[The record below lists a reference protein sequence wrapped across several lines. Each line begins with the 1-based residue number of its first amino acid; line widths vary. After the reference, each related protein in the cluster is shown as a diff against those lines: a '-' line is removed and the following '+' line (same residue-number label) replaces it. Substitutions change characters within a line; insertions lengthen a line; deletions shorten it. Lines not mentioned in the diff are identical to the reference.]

1 MVSIG
6 PVENVNFFRGW
17 GVFKNAIFLNDGRRP
32 NRIIYS
38 SMNDRIAPGIW
49 SPFLSTTSPSYP
61 TCDRYLWKII
71 FEAQICVNHPPP
83 PPQKKKVCLMKHTPP
98 LKYFITFAR
107 TYWNHILG
115 FRVWAFLSSKWLKS
129 KKSDEPFLRN
139 SNDDFW
145 KIFLW
150 FSLKGPIRF
159 FCCQSILVQGGPNV
173 EF

>member
-1 MVSIG
+1 MPKIYELSVIDWISQWVSQFIWC
-6 PVENVNFFRGW
+6 RSA
-17 GVFKNAIFLNDGRRP
+17 VFLEWTLFLLH
-32 NRIIYS
+32 
-38 SMNDRIAPGIW
+38 
-49 SPFLSTTSPSYP
+49 LSN
-61 TCDRYLWKII
+61 LL
-71 FEAQICVNHPPP
+71 
-83 PPQKKKVCLMKHTPP
+83 KKKFIKASNSRSHVCRNTQREQRNTWNGKEICTGTPP
-98 LKYFITFAR
+98 LKYFFTSDR

-159 FCCQSILVQGGPNV
+159 FCCQSIIVQGGPNV

>member
-1 MVSIG
+1 MASIG
-6 PVENVNFFRGW
+6 PVENVNFSRGW
-17 GVFKNAIFLNDGRRP
+17 GVFKNAIFPSNGRRP

-61 TCDRYLWKII
+61 TCHRYLWKSYLKLKSIS
-71 FEAQICVNHPPP
+71 PPP
-83 PPQKKKVCLMKHTPP
+83 KKKVCLMKDTPP
-98 LKYFITFAR
+98 LKYFITSDR

-115 FRVWAFLSSKWLKS
+115 FRVWAFLSSKWLKL

-139 SNDDFW
+139 HTYDFLI
-145 KIFLW
+145 IFLW

-159 FCCQSILVQGGPNV
+159 FCCQSIIVQGGPNV